1 MGLTGIQIYK
11 MLPQTNC
18 KDCGE
23 PTCLAFAMKLAAGKA
38 ELSKCPFVSE
48 EAKGKLAEAS
58 APPIRDVVLG
68 QGAAAHKVGGETV
81 KYRHE
86 KTFVNPT
93 GVAVA
98 LTNDMA
104 PQAVEAELALL
115 NQTGFDRVGL
125 TLKPNYAFLWD
136 KKKDQASFVDLVK
149 KAGAATEKGLILS
162 SESVDTLKAAAEAL
176 KGKKFALHAATAATA
191 DAFVQLAKDYG
202 CAVVAKGDTLDEL
215 VAVGEKFV
223 AAGLKEVLLDT
234 GWKGLR
240 ETVSANI
247 AIRRAALDKKF
258 RALGFPTIAFPC
270 AMTDHKELQAAYATV
285 LLNKYAGVVVLG
297 SLDPAVTL
305 PLLVNRLNIYTDPQ
319 RPMTM
324 EQGIYPINNPG
335 PTSPVIITTN
345 FALTYFV
352 VSAEVE
358 GSRVPTWLLIMD
370 TEGMSVLTAWSA
382 GKFVADA
389 MAPFVKK
396 SGISEKVGHKK
407 IIIPGYVA
415 QLSGEFQEELGEGWE
430 VIIGTREAA
439 DIPKFLKD
447 YAAKAGA

>member
-1 MGLTGIQIYK
+1 MGLSGIQIYK
-11 MLPQTNC
+11 LLPQTNC

-48 EAKGKLAEAS
+48 TAKAQLSEAS
-58 APPIRDVVLG
+58 APPIRDVTLG
-68 QGAAAHKVGGETV
+68 QGDVAHKVGGETV

-93 GVAVA
+93 GIAVA
-98 LTNDMA
+98 LSNGADA
-104 PQAVEAELALL
+104 AVVDAELKLL
-115 NQTGFDRVGL
+115 NEVKFERVGF
-125 TLKPNYAFLWD
+125 TLQANYAFLWD
-136 KKKDQASFVDLVK
+136 EKKDQASFLSLVK
-149 KAGAATEKGLILS
+149 KAAGATEKGLIVS
-162 SESVDTLKAAAEAL
+162 SSDLATLKAAAEAL
-176 KGKKFALHAATAATA
+176 KGKKFALHGAGA
-191 DAFVQLAKDYG
+191 DDMVQLAKDSG
-202 CAVVAKGDTLDEL
+202 CAIVVKGDTLDEL
-215 VAVGEKFV
+215 AAAGEKCV
-223 AAGLKEVLLDT
+223 AAGLKEVLLDSGADGIKKALT
-234 GWKGLR
+234 D
-240 ETVSANI
+240 SI

-258 RALGFPTIAFPC
+258 RALGFPTITFPC
-270 AMTDHKELQAAYATV
+270 AMTNHKELQAAYAAM
-285 LLNKYAGVVVLG
+285 LIDKYAGVVVLG
-297 SLDPAVTL
+297 SLDPAVVL
-305 PLLVNRLNIYTDPQ
+305 PLVVNRLNIYTDPQ

-324 EQGIYPINNPG
+324 DQGIYPINNPG
-335 PTSPVIITTN
+335 PDSPVIITTN

-358 GSRVPTWLLIMD
+358 ASRVPTWLLIMD

-396 SGISEKVGHKK
+396 SGIAEKVSHKK

-415 QLSGEFQEELGEGWE
+415 QLSGEFQEELGEGYE
-430 VIIGTREAA
+430 VVIGTREAA

-447 YAAKAGA
+447 YVAK

>member
-11 MLPQTNC
+11 LLPQTNC

-38 ELSKCPFVSE
+38 ELGKCPYVSE
-48 EAKGKLAEAS
+48 EAKAQLSEAS
-58 APPIRDVVLG
+58 APPIRAVELG

-98 LTNDMA
+98 ITNNTPPD
-104 PQAVEAELALL
+104 VVDAEVKLL
-115 NQTGFDRVGL
+115 NETGFERVGL
-125 TLKPNYAFLWD
+125 TLSPNYAFLWD
-136 KKKDQASFVDLVK
+136 EKKDQASFLELVK
-149 KAGAATEKGLILS
+149 KVGGATEKGIIVS
-162 SESVDTLKAAAEAL
+162 SEDLGTLKAAADAL
-176 KGKKFALHAATAATA
+176 KGKKFALHAATKDTAAQ
-191 DAFVQLAKDYG
+191 FVDMAKEYG
-202 CAVVAKGDTLDEL
+202 CAVVAKGDNLDEL
-215 VAVGEKFV
+215 AGVGKAFV
-223 AAGLKEVLLDT
+223 DAGLKEVLLDT

-240 ETVSANI
+240 ETVTDSI

-258 RALGFPTIAFPC
+258 RPLGFPTITFPC
-270 AMTDHKELQAAYATV
+270 AMTDHKELQTAYAAM
-285 LLNKYAGVVVLG
+285 LMDKYAGVVTL
-297 SLDPAVTL
+297 STLDPAVTL
-305 PLLVNRLNIYTDPQ
+305 PLLVNRLNIFTDPQ

-324 EQGIYPINNPG
+324 DQGIYEINNPG
-335 PTSPVIITTN
+335 PDSPVIITTN

-358 GSRVPTWLLIMD
+358 ASRVPTWLLIMD

-415 QLSGEFQEELGEGWE
+415 QLSGEFEEELGEGWE
-430 VIIGTREAA
+430 VVIGPREAA
-439 DIPKFLKD
+439 DIPKFLKS
-447 YAAKAGA
+447 YS

>member
-11 MLPQTNC
+11 LLPQTNC

-38 ELSKCPFVSE
+38 ELAKCPFVSE

-68 QGAAAHKVGGETV
+68 QGADAHKVGGEIV

-93 GVAVA
+93 GIAVA
-98 LTNDMA
+98 LSNA
-104 PQAVEAELALL
+104 NPGAVDQELKWL
-115 NQTGFDRVGL
+115 NETGFERVGL
-125 TLKPNYAFLWD
+125 ILKPSYAFLWD
-136 KKKDQASFVDLVK
+136 EKKDHASFLDLVK
-149 KAGAATEKGLILS
+149 KAAAGTEKGLIVA
-162 SESVDTLKAAAEAL
+162 SESFDTLKAAAEAL
-176 KGKKFALHAATAATA
+176 KGKKFAVHAATVATA
-191 DAFVQLAKDYG
+191 DAFVQLAKDTG

-215 VAVGEKFV
+215 AAIGEKFV

-240 ETVSANI
+240 DTLSANI
-247 AIRRAALDKKF
+247 AIRRAALDKKV
-258 RALGFPTIAFPC
+258 RAVGFPTIAFPC
-270 AMTDHKELQAAYATV
+270 AMTQDKTLQAAYAA
-285 LLNKYAGVVVLG
+285 LLIDKYAGVVVLG

-324 EQGIYPINNPG
+324 DQKIYEIGAPG
-335 PTSPVIITTN
+335 PKSPVIITTN

-396 SGISEKVGHKK
+396 IGIADKIAHQK

-430 VIIGTREAA
+430 VIIGPREAA
-439 DIPKFLKD
+439 DIPKFLKA
-447 YAAKAGA
+447 YAAKAA

>member
-38 ELSKCPFVSE
+38 ELAKCPYVSD
-48 EAKGKLAEAS
+48 EAKEKLSEAS
-58 APPIRDVVLG
+58 APPIRVVELG
-68 QGAAAHKVGGETV
+68 QGADAHKVGGETV

-93 GVAVA
+93 GIAVA
-98 LTNDMA
+98 LTNNMA
-104 PQAVEAELALL
+104 ADAVDAELKLL
-115 NQTGFDRVGL
+115 NETGFDRVGL
-125 TLKPNYAFLWD
+125 TLKPNFAFVWD
-136 KKKDQASFVDLVK
+136 EKKDQGSFVELVK
-149 KAGAATEKGLILS
+149 KVAGATGKGLILS
-162 SESVDTLKAAAEAL
+162 SESLDALKAAAEAI

-191 DAFVQLAKDYG
+191 DAFVQMAKDFG
-202 CAVVAKGDTLDEL
+202 CAVVAKGDSLDDL
-215 VAVGEKFV
+215 AAVGEKFV

-240 ETVSANI
+240 DTVTANI

-270 AMTDHKELQAAYATV
+270 AMTDHKELQAAYATM
-285 LLNKYAGVVVLG
+285 LMDKYAGVVVL
-297 SLDPAVTL
+297 STLDPAVTL
-305 PLLVNRLNIYTDPQ
+305 PLLVNRLNVYTDPQ

-324 EQGIYPINNPG
+324 DQGIYEINNPG
-335 PTSPVIITTN
+335 PNSPVIITTN

-396 SGISEKVGHKK
+396 SGITEKVPHRK
-407 IIIPGYVA
+407 IIIPVYVA
-415 QLSGEFQEELGEGWE
+415 QLSGEFQEELGEGWD
-430 VIIGTREAA
+430 VIIGPREAA
-439 DIPKFLKD
+439 DLPKFLKD
-447 YAAKAGA
+447 YAAKNG

>member
-11 MLPQTNC
+11 LLPQTNC

-38 ELSKCPFVSE
+38 ELAKCPYVSD
-48 EAKGKLAEAS
+48 EAQAQLAEAS
-58 APPIRDVVLG
+58 APPIRVTTLG
-68 QGAAAHKVGGETV
+68 QGDAAHKVGGETV

-93 GVAVA
+93 GIAVA
-98 LTNDMA
+98 LTNNMEA
-104 PQAVEAELALL
+104 AAVDTEVELLNELA
-115 NQTGFDRVGL
+115 FERVGL
-125 TLKPNYAFLWD
+125 TLSPNYAFVWD
-136 KKKDQASFVDLVK
+136 EKKDQASFVDLVQK
-149 KAGAATEKGLILS
+149 VAGATEKGLIVS
-162 SESVDTLKAAAEAL
+162 SESLDTLNAAAGQL
-176 KGKKFALHAATAATA
+176 QGKKFALHAATSDTA
-191 DAFVQLAKDYG
+191 DDFVGMAKEYG
-202 CAVVAKGDTLDEL
+202 CAVAAKAESLEEL
-215 VAVGEKFV
+215 AAVGEKLV
-223 AAGLKEVLLDT
+223 AAGLKDVLLDT
-234 GWKGLR
+234 GWKGFR
-240 ETVSANI
+240 ETLTDNI
-247 AIRRAALDKKF
+247 GIRRAALDKKF

-270 AMTDHKELQAAYATV
+270 AMTDHKELQAAYATA
-285 LLNKYAGVVVLG
+285 LMDKYAGVVVMS
-297 SLDPAVTL
+297 SLDPAVML

-324 EQGIYPINNPG
+324 DQGIYEINNPG
-335 PTSPVIITTN
+335 PDSPVIITTN

-352 VSAEVE
+352 VAAEVE
-358 GSRVPTWLLIMD
+358 ASRVPTWLLIMD

-396 SGISEKVGHKK
+396 SGIAEKIGHKK
-407 IIIPGYVA
+407 IVIPGYVA
-415 QLSGEFQEELGEGWE
+415 QLSGEFEEELGEGWE

-447 YAAKAGA
+447 YATKSGS

>member
-38 ELSKCPFVSE
+38 ELAACPYVSD
-48 EAKGKLAEAS
+48 EAKEKLAEAS
-58 APPIRDVVLG
+58 APPIRVVTLG
-68 QGAAAHKVGGETV
+68 QGDAAHKVGGETV

-93 GVAVA
+93 GIAVA
-98 LTNDMA
+98 LTNEAAAD
-104 PQAVEAELALL
+104 VVDAELKLL
-115 NQTGFDRVGL
+115 NEIGFERVGL
-125 TLKPNYAFLWD
+125 TLKPDYAFLWD
-136 KKKDQASFVDLVK
+136 QKKDQASFLELVK
-149 KAGAATEKGLILS
+149 KAAGATEKGLIVS
-162 SESVDTLKAAAEAL
+162 SEDLDTLKAAAEVL
-176 KGKKFALHAATAATA
+176 NGKKFAVHAATQDTA
-191 DAFVQLAKDYG
+191 DAFVQMAKDYG
-202 CAVVAKGDTLDEL
+202 CAVVAKGDSLEGL
-215 VAVGEKFV
+215 AAVGEKFV

-240 ETVSANI
+240 DTLTANI

-270 AMTDHKELQAAYATV
+270 AMTDHKELQAAYAAA
-285 LLNKYAGVVVLG
+285 LMDKYAGVVVL
-297 SLDPAVTL
+297 STLDPAVTL
-305 PLLVNRLNIYTDPQ
+305 PLLVNRLNVYTDPQ

-324 EQGIYPINNPG
+324 DQGIYAINDPG
-335 PTSPVIITTN
+335 PQSPVIITTN

-396 SGISEKVGHKK
+396 SGIAEKVGHKK
-407 IIIPGYVA
+407 IVIPGYVA
-415 QLSGEFQEELGEGWE
+415 QLSGEFEEELGEGYE
-430 VIIGTREAA
+430 VVIGPREAA

-447 YAAKAGA
+447 YAAKNA

>member
-11 MLPQTNC
+11 LLPQTNC

-48 EAKGKLAEAS
+48 AAKAQLSEAS
-58 APPIRDVVLG
+58 APPIRDVTLG
-68 QGAAAHKVGGETV
+68 QGDAAHKVGGETV

-93 GVAVA
+93 GIAVA
-98 LTNDMA
+98 LRNTMDA
-104 PQAVEAELALL
+104 ATVDAELNQL
-115 NQTGFDRVGL
+115 NTVKFERVGF
-125 TLKPNYAFLWD
+125 TLRPNYAFLWD
-136 KKKDQASFVDLVK
+136 EKKDQASFLALVK
-149 KAGAATEKGLILS
+149 KAAGATEKGLIVS
-162 SESVDTLKAAAEAL
+162 SEDLGTLKAAADLL
-176 KGKKFALHAATAATA
+176 KGKKFALHAATKATA
-191 DAFVQLAKDYG
+191 DQFIQFAKDYG
-202 CAVVAKGDTLDEL
+202 CTVVAKGESLEDLA
-215 VAVGEKFV
+215 AVGEKFV
-223 AAGLKEVLLDT
+223 AAGLKEVLLDAGIGGIRKVLT
-234 GWKGLR
+234 D
-240 ETVSANI
+240 SI

-258 RALGFPTIAFPC
+258 RALGFPVIAFPC
-270 AMTDHKELQAAYATV
+270 AMTDHKELQAAYAAM
-285 LLNKYAGVVVLG
+285 LIDKYAGIVVLG
-297 SLDPAVTL
+297 TLDPAVVL
-305 PLLVNRLNIYTDPQ
+305 PLVVNRLNIYTDPQ

-324 EQGIYPINNPG
+324 DQGIYPINNPG
-335 PTSPVIITTN
+335 PGSPLIITTN

-358 GSRVPTWLLIMD
+358 ASRVPTWLLIMD

-396 SGISEKVGHKK
+396 SGVSEKVSHKK

-430 VIIGTREAA
+430 VVIGTREAA

-447 YAAKAGA
+447 YVAKHGA

>member
-11 MLPQTNC
+11 LLPQTNC

-38 ELSKCPFVSE
+38 ELSKCPYVSD
-48 EAKGKLAEAS
+48 EAKEKLSEAS

-68 QGAAAHKVGGETV
+68 QGAVAHKVGGETV

-93 GVAVA
+93 GIAVA
-98 LTNDMA
+98 LANNMDA
-104 PQAVEAELALL
+104 SAVDAQLKLL
-115 NQTGFDRVGL
+115 NEVKFERVGF
-125 TLKPNYAFLWD
+125 TLQPNYAFLWD
-136 KKKDQASFVDLVK
+136 QKKDQGSFLELVK
-149 KAGAATEKGLILS
+149 KAAGATEKGLIVS
-162 SESVDTLKAAAEAL
+162 SEDAGTLKAAADVL
-176 KGKKFALHAATAATA
+176 KGKKFALHGAGA
-191 DAFVQLAKDYG
+191 DELVQLAKDYS
-202 CAVVAKGDTLDEL
+202 CAIVLKGDSLDEL
-215 VAVGEKFV
+215 ATAGEKAV

-234 GWKGLR
+234 GMFKSLR
-240 ETVSANI
+240 DTLTANI

-258 RALGFPTIAFPC
+258 RALGFPTVAFPC
-270 AMTDHKELQAAYATV
+270 GMTDHLELQATYAAMLTD
-285 LLNKYAGVVVLG
+285 KYAGVVVLG
-297 SLDPAVTL
+297 SLDPAAVL
-305 PLLVNRLNIYTDPQ
+305 PLVVNRLNIYTDPQ

-324 EQGIYPINNPG
+324 DQGIYPINNPG
-335 PTSPVIITTN
+335 PNSPVIITTN

-358 GSRVPTWLLIMD
+358 ASRVPTWLLIMD

-396 SGISEKVGHKK
+396 SGIAEKVGHKR

-415 QLSGEFQEELGEGWE
+415 QLSGEFQEELGEGYE
-430 VIIGTREAA
+430 VNIGTREAA

-447 YAAKAGA
+447 YVAKNG

>member
-11 MLPQTNC
+11 LLPQTNC

-38 ELSKCPFVSE
+38 ELSACPYVSD
-48 EAKGKLAEAS
+48 EAQEKLAEAS
-58 APPIRDVVLG
+58 APPIRVVTLG
-68 QGAAAHKVGGETV
+68 QGDAAHKVGGETV

-93 GVAVA
+93 GIAVA
-98 LTNDMA
+98 LSTETA
-104 PQAVEAELALL
+104 PEAVDAELKLL
-115 NQTGFDRVGL
+115 NEIAFERVGL
-125 TLKPNYAFLWD
+125 TLSPNFVFLWD
-136 KKKDQASFVDLVK
+136 QNKDQGAFVELVK
-149 KAGAATEKGLILS
+149 KVAGATDKGIIVS
-162 SESVDTLKAAAEAL
+162 SEDVGTLKAAADAL
-176 KGKKFALHAATAATA
+176 AGKKFAIHPVTQANA
-191 DAFVQLAKDYG
+191 DELLALAKDAG
-202 CAVVAKGDTLDEL
+202 CVPVAKGDTVEEL
-215 VAVGEKFV
+215 AAVGEKIV
-223 AAGLKEVLLDT
+223 AAGFKEALLDT
-234 GWKGLR
+234 GWKGFR
-240 ETVSANI
+240 ETLTDNI
-247 AIRRAALDKKF
+247 AIRRAALDKKA

-270 AMTDHKELQAAYATV
+270 AMTDHKELQAAYAAA
-285 LLNKYAGVVVLG
+285 LMDKYAGIVVLS
-297 SLDPAVTL
+297 SLDPAMTL

-324 EQGIYPINNPG
+324 DQGIYEINDPG
-335 PTSPVIITTN
+335 PDSPVIITTN

-358 GSRVPTWLLIMD
+358 ASRVPTWLLIMD

-396 SGISEKVGHKK
+396 SGITEKVGHQK

-415 QLSGEFQEELGEGWE
+415 QLSGEFEEELGEGWE
-430 VIIGTREAA
+430 VIIGPREAA
-439 DIPKFLKD
+439 DLPKFLKE
-447 YAAKAGA
+447 YAAKFA

>member
-1 MGLTGIQIYK
+1 MGLSGIQIYK

-18 KDCGE
+18 KECGD

-38 ELSKCPFVSE
+38 ELSQCPHVSD
-48 EAKGKLAEAS
+48 EAKEKLAEAS
-58 APPIRDVVLG
+58 APPIRVTTLG
-68 QGAAAHKVGGETV
+68 QGDAAHKVGGETV

-93 GVAVA
+93 GIAVA
-98 LTNDMA
+98 LSNQMDA
-104 PQAVEAELALL
+104 GKVDAELGLL
-115 NQTGFDRVGL
+115 NELAFERVGRSL
-125 TLKPNYAFLWD
+125 QPNYAFVWD
-136 KKKDQASFVDLVK
+136 QAGDQASFLDLVNK
-149 KAGAATEKGLILS
+149 VGGATDKGIIVS
-162 SESVDTLKAAAEAL
+162 SQDTATLKAAAEAL
-176 KGKKFALHAATAATA
+176 KGKKFAIHPVTA
-191 DAFVQLAKDYG
+191 DNA
-202 CAVVAKGDTLDEL
+202 DEL
-215 VAVGEKFV
+215 LALCKDVGAVPVGRGDDLDALAAVGEKIV
-223 AAGLKEVLLDT
+223 AAGFKEALLDT
-234 GWKGLR
+234 GWNGLR
-240 ETVSANI
+240 DTLTANL
-247 AIRRAALDKKF
+247 AVRRAALDKKF
-258 RALGFPTIAFPC
+258 RPFGFPTIAFPC
-270 AMTDHKELQAAYATV
+270 AMTDNLYLEASYAAMLIA
-285 LLNKYAGVVVLG
+285 KYAGVVVV
-297 SLDPAVTL
+297 STLDPAVMQ

-324 EQGIYPINNPG
+324 DQGIYEINNPG
-335 PTSPVIITTN
+335 PDSPVIITTN

-389 MAPFVKK
+389 MAPFVLK
-396 SGISEKVGHKK
+396 SGITDKVNHKK

-415 QLSGEFQEELGEGWE
+415 QLSGEFQEELGDGWE

-447 YAAKAGA
+447 YVA